1 MNFEDDLSYCFEFIN
16 TDNGSKLI
24 DYLMFYFGI
33 KVYIINYDD
42 ISNDNII
49 TGYKI
54 IAVEKK
60 YYETA
65 IDKGIDFLTKNN
77 INDILWLDAGGFL
90 RKNNT
95 FEIAEMQVPMNRK
108 VKPLWGIEKNMPTD
122 LKYYLRYLDDY
133 LGVKTF
139 RECDDFT
146 NSIYLSADKDKYEE
160 CSRKLEEHIE
170 LYGYGPFEKIIPL
183 TKYGEYKIKKLSK

>member
-77 INDILWLDAGGFL
+77 K
-90 RKNNT
+90 KN
-95 FEIAEMQVPMNRK
+95 
-108 VKPLWGIEKNMPTD
+108 
-122 LKYYLRYLDDY
+122 
-133 LGVKTF
+133 
-139 RECDDFT
+139 
-146 NSIYLSADKDKYEE
+146 
-160 CSRKLEEHIE
+160 
-170 LYGYGPFEKIIPL
+170 
-183 TKYGEYKIKKLSK
+183 KK